1 MNPLY
6 FAIIAA
12 PIGVYL
18 FIIGLVNLKR
28 RPFVTTGSR
37 DAAAI
42 GIAISGLMIAG
53 PMELF
58 FPESAAG
65 RFGPYVWV
73 LLLAFYGLCVSLIV
87 LLMRPRIVVYNLSPQ
102 SLRPLLGD
110 VAIRLD
116 PKARWSG
123 DSLWLPTLDVQLN
136 LEGSSWLSNAIR
148 ELANVGERATRASS
162 HHAIRDRG
170 IWSRPH
176 RFGTRAGC
184 DLDHLGRHRAGGRP
198 RGLGESFAALIEEFE
213 VSFYLGPDYFRHLDA
228 IDRRLRRVFS

>member
-12 PIGVYL
+12 PIGIYL

-28 RPFVTTGSR
+28 RPFVTTGAR

-42 GIAISGLMIAG
+42 GIAVSGLMIAG

-123 DSLWLPTLDVQLN
+123 DSLWLPTLDLQLN
-136 LEGSSWLSNAIR
+136 LEGSSWLSNSQLVSVGDKQRFEGWRLLEKELR
-148 ELANVGERATRASS
+148 EQVAAMRSETVVFGVALITAAVSLALVSIIWVVADPVVVRESLAN
-162 HHAIRDRG
+162 
-170 IWSRPH
+170 
-176 RFGTRAGC
+176 
-184 DLDHLGRHRAGGRP
+184 LL
-198 RGLGESFAALIEEFE
+198 
-213 VSFYLGPDYFRHLDA
+213 
-228 IDRRLRRVFS
+228 RL

>member
-87 LLMRPRIVVYNLSPQ
+87 LLMRPRIVVYNLGPQ

-123 DSLWLPTLDVQLN
+123 DSLWLPTLNVQLN
-136 LEGSSWLSNAIR
+136 LEGSSWLSNSQLVSVGDKQRFEGWRMLEKELGEQVSAMRSETVVFGVALIASAAALGLTATVWIVAEPLVAR
-148 ELANVGERATRASS
+148 EALAN
-162 HHAIRDRG
+162 
-170 IWSRPH
+170 
-176 RFGTRAGC
+176 
-184 DLDHLGRHRAGGRP
+184 LL
-198 RGLGESFAALIEEFE
+198 
-213 VSFYLGPDYFRHLDA
+213 
-228 IDRRLRRVFS
+228 RL